1 MKNFLAIFA
10 LGLIAVIATP
20 ALAQSKIIYYQD
32 PVFERVS
39 EGDSHPME
47 EIINLSEK
55 GDVRAQYILG
65 DMYAKGKGGLLRN
78 EKKGQQWFEAS
89 AKGGYYPSFIR
100 LAALAKRHKDNVEA
114 YQWYSLCTDHYI
126 SSKDQKHC
134 SKSRDKLGLS
144 SDEIK
149 KAKKD
154 AIAWKSERIK
164 EMKQQAEEKKLQ
176 DRRDAIAKKNAEKAD
191 EKGRKNAKKGAAKS
205 SKADKEEKEPYVK
218 QEIRTND

>member
-1 MKNFLAIFA
+1 MKKILVLLA
-10 LGLIAVIATP
+10 LGFISAATTP
-20 ALAQSKIIYYQD
+20 ALAESKIIYYQD

-39 EGDSHPME
+39 DGDAHPME
-47 EIINLSEK
+47 EIIQLSEK

-78 EKKGQQWFEAS
+78 EKKGQQWFETS

-100 LAALAKRHKDNVEA
+100 LAALAKRNKDKVEA
-114 YQWYSLCTDHYI
+114 YQWYSLCTDHYL

-134 SKSRDKLGLS
+134 SKSRDALGLS
-144 SDEIK
+144 ADEIK

-154 AIAWKSERIK
+154 ASAWKNERIK
-164 EMKQQAEEKKLQ
+164 EMKQKADDKKLQ

-205 SKADKEEKEPYVK
+205 TKTDKETKAPVT